1 MALRLARQAWA
12 NGFAMANS
20 TAGLL
25 MLSSV
30 GIDVLLPRLAA
41 ALNPIE
47 EDELKRMSWDHDGY
61 IDQSEWFGS
70 YEVGYGGLICA
81 LTPPD
86 HP

>member
-47 EDELKRMSWDHDGY
+47 EVEL
-61 IDQSEWFGS
+61 GS
-70 YEVGYGGLICA
+70 
-81 LTPPD
+81 
-86 HP
+86 